1 MDIKQL
7 GGVSIKNADRGEFSA
22 VIATYG
28 VIDKDGDVTEPGAHR
43 DGAEVIVSAYGHASW
58 GGTLPVG
65 KARLRTT
72 KTQTIADGQ
81 FFMDTTHGRDTFETV
96 KQLGPMGQW
105 SYGYDVLDSATGE
118 LDGQPVRFLKSQ
130 EIHEVSPVLIGAG
143 VNTRTLATKAA
154 KESAVDAV
162 QYKAAIRPHETP
174 VTARE
179 WDGTAVAQA
188 LADDASVTDLRS
200 VHAWVDPNGDPEA
213 KANYRFAHHH
223 GVDGPANVRA
233 LVAGIAVLNG
243 ARGDITIPET
253 DRKAVYNHLASHLRD
268 ADREPPELRSADGA
282 SVKNIDRLPA
292 LLGELAQVVDDIR
305 EVGASRA
312 TKGKKLSS
320 LTFEVLGW
328 AEEDIARLASN
339 VKALLATPRE
349 AAVTEYVRY
358 LAQQHRSAS

>member
-7 GGVSIKNADRGEFSA
+7 GGVSIKNADRGEFTA

-43 DGAEVIVSAYGHASW
+43 DGAEVVVSAYGHSSW
-58 GGTLPVG
+58 GGKLPVG

-72 KTQTIADGQ
+72 QTQTIADGQ

-143 VNTRTLATKAA
+143 VNTHTLATKAA
-154 KESAVDAV
+154 KETAVDAV

-188 LADDASVTDLRS
+188 IADDASVTDLRS

-213 KANYRFAHHH
+213 KANYRFPHHH

-233 LVAGIAVLNG
+233 LLTGIAALNG
-243 ARGDITIPET
+243 AQGATTIPDA

-268 ADREPPELRSADGA
+268 AGRD
-282 SVKNIDRLPA
+282 VPA
-292 LLGELAQVVDDIR
+292 LKAAPGGEATFHEEAIDAMAVVSGLLDSATR
-305 EVGASRA
+305 VVALRA
-312 TKGKKLSS
+312 AKGKNLSHINVEI
-320 LTFEVLGW
+320 LDWINDDLC
-328 AEEDIARLASN
+328 RLQ
-339 VKALLATPRE
+339 KQLRALLDTPRE
-349 AAVTEYVRY
+349 QAAVEYVRY
-358 LAQQHRSAS
+358 LAQQHRSAP